1 MLISTT
7 NTNLISNASISVIA
21 GNADDVTRAIDGD
34 INTWVDLGHNRG
46 TVKIDFGTTIEPS
59 SVSMIKFWQYFADGR
74 SYNNVK
80 LEISVDAFN
89 WLPIYGPYTASFTSL
104 GKTLSLTPLGMYFY
118 KFIINNVIIITII

>member
-7 NTNLISNASISVIA
+7 NTNLVSSATISVIA
-21 GNADDVTRAIDGD
+21 GSRNDGGDVTRAIDGD
-34 INTWVDLGHNRG
+34 IDTWVDLYNPGI
-46 TVKIDFGTTIEPS
+46 VKIDFGTTIEPS

-89 WLPIYGPYTASFTSL
+89 WLPIYGPYTTSFTSV

-118 KFIINNVIIITII
+118 KFILMLLLLL